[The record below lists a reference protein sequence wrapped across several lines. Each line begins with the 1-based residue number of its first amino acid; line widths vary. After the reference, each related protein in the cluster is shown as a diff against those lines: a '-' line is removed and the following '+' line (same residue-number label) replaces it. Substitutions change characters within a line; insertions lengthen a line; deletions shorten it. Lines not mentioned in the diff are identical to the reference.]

1 MAEKIKTILMDAED
15 DDEGGGGGGGSAS
28 NRKTAK
34 ALKTVE

>member
-15 DDEGGGGGGGSAS
+15 ADEGGGGGGGSAS